1 MSLRLEWSR
10 HRCTKAASCQL
21 DFNGPVT
28 ADAMLPVVMAYRVLP
43 EGARPV
49 GARLGVRQAVAM
61 VAAMEVAAM
70 EVVSS
75 TGEVA
80 EAASVVAVPADY

>member
-1 MSLRLEWSR
+1 
-10 HRCTKAASCQL
+10 
-21 DFNGPVT
+21 
-28 ADAMLPVVMAYRVLP
+28 
-43 EGARPV
+43 
-49 GARLGVRQAVAM
+49 M